1 MTNHRIKRITTFIFP
16 AFPAPSLSLAPAKL
30 EISINYFILRLL
42 KFLIAVSLFLWTIT
56 DEVTAQN
63 ASRQIGGPG
72 QGTTSE
78 DGTTQEE
85 DPCVEINDERF
96 CWTQDPITG
105 IHYDQ
110 IPDTIHI
117 GLGNRQYMSSKSLGL
132 IHTGNLYSP
141 HYITDLFDRRRDND
155 FLFVNAYSLFAK
167 RPEDIL
173 FYNTKLPYTT
183 AGYLTSG
190 SSTRSNDRLLLNFA
204 GNVNKKL
211 GVGTFL
217 DYVYARGEYVSQA
230 TKPLNWTSYV
240 YYDDDQYKAT
250 LSFNLAKL
258 ANQENGGIQNRE
270 YVLNPDQQTNT
281 TFTTPYT
288 MPTNLTDTW
297 NDTDGWNIHFNH
309 SYDLGKWEEYA
320 NPEDS
325 TEMLENFTSIASI
338 FHSVDVEHY
347 KHAFRMDENADNT
360 DAQDFY
366 SNHYINTSTTQ
377 DSTSYLNFSTYA
389 GIRINEGF
397 SKWSQFGLSAFIG
410 YQRQSYTMM
419 QDTLDYS
426 FIDRTH
432 ASNNIFV
439 GGQISRHQSKRLT
452 FDVTAKIGISGDKA
466 GDVDITGQL
475 QTVLPVG
482 KDSITVKGSGYFR
495 NQKVSYLMNHYF
507 SNHFKWSESFDPEQK
522 LNLQAL
528 LRYSLTGT
536 EAKVGIEHI
545 SNYHYFSA
553 EDYLPHECNDMVE
566 VFSIEASQKL
576 HWKAIH
582 FNNRVLFQKST
593 QESVLALPKLTW
605 ESDLS
610 LRFVIAHA
618 LTTELGVTGYYTT
631 KYYAPTYQP
640 ATQQFAVQNEIKCG
654 GYPVFNAYINCNL
667 KKIKFYIMYSG
678 FGTKLISND
687 TFLMPYY
694 PLQSTRLE
702 YGVIFDLQN

>member
-1 MTNHRIKRITTFIFP
+1 MTFP
-16 AFPAPSLSLAPAKL
+16 
-30 EISINYFILRLL
+30 
-42 KFLIAVSLFLWTIT
+42 KFLIFILLLFWTIPV
-56 DEVTAQN
+56 DLMAQN
-63 ASRQIGGPG
+63 PTRIPTTNDRNRPGRENNEGGS
-72 QGTTSE
+72 TE
-78 DGTTQEE
+78 EE
-85 DPCVEINDERF
+85 DPCVQKSDERY

-105 IHYDQ
+105 IHYSQ
-110 IPDTIHI
+110 IPDTSHLD
-117 GLGNRQYMSSKSLGL
+117 LGNRQTMQGKSLGL
-132 IHTGNLYSP
+132 VHTGNLFAP
-141 HYITDLFDRRRDND
+141 HYVMNLFDRRRDND

-173 FYNTKLPYTT
+173 FFNTKLPYTT

-204 GNVNKKL
+204 GNIDKRIGL
-211 GVGTFL
+211 GTFL
-217 DYVYARGEYVSQA
+217 DYVYARGEYISQS

-240 YYDDDQYKAT
+240 YFNDDQYKASLTYT
-250 LSFNLAKL
+250 LMNL
-258 ANQENGGIQNRE
+258 ANQENGGIQERD
-270 YVLNPDQQTNT
+270 YVLYPDQQTST

-297 NDTDGWNIHFNH
+297 NDNDGWNLHFNH
-309 SYDLGKWEEYA
+309 SYDLGKWDEYI

-325 TEMLENFTSIASI
+325 TDVTEKFTSIASI
-338 FHSVDVEHY
+338 FHSVDVEHF
-347 KHAFRMDENADNT
+347 KHVFRMKKGADAT
-360 DAQDFY
+360 DAHNY
-366 SNHYINTSTTQ
+366 YPNHFINNSITE

-410 YQRQSYTMM
+410 YQHQSYTMM
-419 QDTLDYS
+419 QDTLDYD
-426 FIDRTH
+426 FINRSH
-432 ASNNIFV
+432 SSNSLFI
-439 GGQISRHQSKRLT
+439 GGQISRQQSNRLL

-475 QTVLPVG
+475 KTVLPVG
-482 KDSITVKGSGYFR
+482 KDSITVQGAGYFR

-507 SNHFKWSESFDPEQK
+507 SNHFKWSEDFDPEQRV
-522 LNLQAL
+522 NLQAN

-536 EAKVGIEHI
+536 EAKVGMEHI
-545 SNYHYFSA
+545 SNYHYFSS
-553 EDYLPHECNDMVE
+553 EDFLPHEFDDMIE
-566 VFSIEASQKL
+566 IFSVEASQKL

-593 QESVLALPKLTW
+593 KEEVLALPKIVW
-605 ESDLS
+605 ESDLN
-610 LRFVIAHA
+610 LQFVIAHA
-618 LTTELGVTGYYTT
+618 LTTQMGVTGYYTT

-640 ATQQFAVQNEIKCG
+640 ATQQFAVQSEYECG
-654 GYPVFNAYINCNL
+654 GFPIFNAYINCNL

-678 FGTKLISND
+678 FGTKMFSND
-687 TFLMPYY
+687 TFIMPYY

>member
-1 MTNHRIKRITTFIFP
+1 MTFP
-16 AFPAPSLSLAPAKL
+16 
-30 EISINYFILRLL
+30 
-42 KFLIAVSLFLWTIT
+42 KFLIFILLLFWTIPV
-56 DEVTAQN
+56 DLMAQN
-63 ASRQIGGPG
+63 PSRMPTTNDRNRPGRENNEGGS
-72 QGTTSE
+72 TE
-78 DGTTQEE
+78 EE
-85 DPCVEINDERF
+85 DPCVQKSDERF

-105 IHYDQ
+105 IHYSQ
-110 IPDTIHI
+110 IPDTSHLD
-117 GLGNRQYMSSKSLGL
+117 LGNRQTMQGKSLGL
-132 IHTGNLYSP
+132 VHTGNLFAP
-141 HYITDLFDRRRDND
+141 HYVINLFDRRRDND

-173 FYNTKLPYTT
+173 FFNTKLPYTT

-204 GNVNKKL
+204 GNIDKRIGL
-211 GVGTFL
+211 GTFL
-217 DYVYARGEYVSQA
+217 DYVYARGEYISQS

-240 YYDDDQYKAT
+240 YFNDDQYKASLTFT
-250 LSFNLAKL
+250 LMNL
-258 ANQENGGIQNRE
+258 ANQENGGIQERD
-270 YVLNPDQQTNT
+270 YVLYPDQQTST

-297 NDTDGWNIHFNH
+297 NDNDGWNLHFNH
-309 SYDLGKWEEYA
+309 SYDLGKWDEYI

-325 TEMLENFTSIASI
+325 TDVTEKFTSIASI
-338 FHSVDVEHY
+338 FHSIDVEHF
-347 KHAFRMDENADNT
+347 KHVFRMKKGADAT
-360 DAQDFY
+360 DAHNY
-366 SNHYINTSTTQ
+366 YPNHFINNSITE

-410 YQRQSYTMM
+410 YQHQSYTMM
-419 QDTLDYS
+419 QDTLDYD
-426 FIDRTH
+426 FINRSH
-432 ASNNIFV
+432 SSNSLFI
-439 GGQISRHQSKRLT
+439 GGQISRQQSNRLL

-475 QTVLPVG
+475 KTVLPVG
-482 KDSITVKGSGYFR
+482 KDSITVQGAGYFR

-507 SNHFKWSESFDPEQK
+507 SNHFKWSEDFDPEQRV
-522 LNLQAL
+522 NLQAN

-536 EAKVGIEHI
+536 EAKVGMEHI
-545 SNYHYFSA
+545 SNYHYFSS
-553 EDYLPHECNDMVE
+553 EDFQPHEFDDMIE
-566 VFSIEASQKL
+566 IFSVEASQKL

-593 QESVLALPKLTW
+593 KEEVLALPKIVW
-605 ESDLS
+605 ESDLN
-610 LRFVIAHA
+610 LQFVIAHA
-618 LTTELGVTGYYTT
+618 LTTQMGVTGYYTT

-640 ATQQFAVQNEIKCG
+640 ATQQFAVQSEYECG
-654 GYPVFNAYINCNL
+654 GFPIFNAYINCNL

-678 FGTKLISND
+678 FGTKMFSND
-687 TFLMPYY
+687 TFIMPYY